1 MKAAITLPLAFLA
14 TCMNSVIAAE
24 NGQSAPVAKPAPA
37 QIAAPLVFS
46 PGGGPWK
53 GETPFQGASWSALG
67 PGIEKGVLMLQARAG
82 IGDKFPVQKKEG
94 TVLFEVTLENGTDDH
109 LVLLIHSED
118 VDQRIKVTRNKAT
131 NFTVSGVKY
140 QALFPKLTVAA
151 AKGEK
156 PTTNKATIMLTHRP

>member
-1 MKAAITLPLAFLA
+1 MKAVVTLPLVFL
-14 TCMNSVIAAE
+14 TIWVNCVIAA
-24 NGQSAPVAKPAPA
+24 GTDQSTPVAKPAPA
-37 QIAAPLVFS
+37 QVAVPLVFN
-46 PGGGPWK
+46 PGGGAWK

-67 PGIEKGVLMLQARAG
+67 PGIEEGVLMLHARAG

-94 TVLFEVTLENGTDDH
+94 AVLFEVTLENGTDDH

-118 VDQRIKVTRNKAT
+118 IELKIKVTRNKAT
-131 NFTVSGVKY
+131 DFTVSGIKY

-151 AKGEK
+151 AKGDK